1 MSCASYRAFEL
12 YESPAGVRGRFATLG
27 AEALGEGDA
36 LVRITHSSVNFK
48 DALAASGKAPIARTL
63 PLIGG
68 CNASGILVE
77 SGESGLPEGTAVTV
91 VGATLSEKHPGG
103 YAEYM
108 RVPSAWLQPLPEG
121 MSLWASMAIGTAGLT
136 AAMAIDKLE
145 KAGLTPSAGPVAVSG
160 ASGGSGSL
168 AVAML
173 AHKGYEVT
181 AITGK
186 ESSHDYLR
194 SLGAAEVIGR
204 PEPSSRPLEHAHWAG
219 AVDTVGGPMLSWL
232 LRTTNVGGSIAA
244 FGNAGGNDLPIT
256 VLPFILR
263 GVNLLGV
270 SVSFPEPAYRQRMWE
285 AVAESLPEPLL
296 AQITATVPFEE
307 LPGALESLIEGKV
320 QGRIVV
326 EISKP

>member
-1 MSCASYRAFEL
+1 MASYRAFEL

-27 AEALGEGDA
+27 EEALGEGDA

-68 CNASGILVE
+68 CNASGVLVE
-77 SGESGLPEGTAVTV
+77 SGESGLSEGTPVTV

-103 YAEYM
+103 FAEYM
-108 RVPSAWLQPLPEG
+108 RVPSAWVQPVPEG

-145 KAGLTPSAGPVAVSG
+145 KAGLTPGDGPVAVSG

-173 AHKGYEVT
+173 AQKGYEVT

-186 ESSHDYLR
+186 ESAHDYLR
-194 SLGAAEVIGR
+194 ALGAAEVIGR
-204 PEPSSRPLEHAHWAG
+204 PEISNRPLDHAHWAG
-219 AVDTVGGPMLSWL
+219 AVDTVGGHMLSWL
-232 LRTTNVGGSIAA
+232 VRTTKVGGSVAA
-244 FGNAGGNDLPIT
+244 FGNAGGNELPLT

-270 SVSFPEPAYRQRMWE
+270 SVSFPHPDYRQEMWE
-285 AVAESLPEPLL
+285 AVARSLPESLL
-296 AQITATVPFEE
+296 QEITATIPFDE
-307 LPGALESLIEGKV
+307 LPSALNSLISGEV

-326 EISKP
+326 EIAQP